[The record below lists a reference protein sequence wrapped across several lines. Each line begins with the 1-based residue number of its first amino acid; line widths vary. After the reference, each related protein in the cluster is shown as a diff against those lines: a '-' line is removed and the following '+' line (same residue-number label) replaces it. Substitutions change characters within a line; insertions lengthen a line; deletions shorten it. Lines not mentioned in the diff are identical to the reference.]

1 MIRMGQRTRR
11 ERLVYD
17 AKERRVVAKPVR
29 GLIPTRVN
37 AFPSPSGD
45 GVSPAKGIFA
55 FHYVGEKLIGL
66 FGRLSV
72 APPPDSESAGQNP
85 GQTTQDDSHLVAHDD
100 SLVQPSVAGKVR
112 GAVAPMA
119 VRQGSLTPWNCGFC
133 SFL

>member
-1 MIRMGQRTRR
+1 MIRMEQRTRR

-17 AKERRVVAKPVR
+17 AKERRVVAKPVQ

-37 AFPSPSGD
+37 PFPSPSGD
-45 GVSPAKGIFA
+45 GVSSAKGIFA

-72 APPPDSESAGQNP
+72 APPPDPEAAGQNP

-100 SLVQPSVAGKVR
+100 SLVQPSAAGKVR